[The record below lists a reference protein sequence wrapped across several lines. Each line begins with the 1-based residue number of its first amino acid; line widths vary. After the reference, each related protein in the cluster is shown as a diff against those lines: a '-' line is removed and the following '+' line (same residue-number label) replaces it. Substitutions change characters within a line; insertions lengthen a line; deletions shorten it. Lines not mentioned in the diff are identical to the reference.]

1 MHAHITSSLYILYA
15 NQMHKDTN
23 KYIGKS
29 VAGQRLATTRCATK
43 YAINNRQQSS
53 ARLSCNAA
61 QYHTAAALV
70 TNALSVHFLVRILQH
85 ISTGCDPKTTQYE
98 RQK

>member
-1 MHAHITSSLYILYA
+1 
-15 NQMHKDTN
+15 MHKDTN
-23 KYIGKS
+23 KDDRKS
-29 VAGQRLATTRCATK
+29 VAEQRLATSRFATK
-43 YAINNRQQSS
+43 YVINNRQQSS

-70 TNALSVHFLVRILQH
+70 TNALNVHFLVRILQH
-85 ISTGCDPKTTQYE
+85 MSMGCGPKTTQYE